1 MEKYEVAKQMLK
13 AISMSEDVVNEL
25 LTKPDVQRPL
35 NEKVNVKPVSSSQQT
50 KKVRKFKLI
59 FLG

>member
-1 MEKYEVAKQMLK
+1 MLK